1 MREAERRI
9 VRVCLMCILC
19 ELWVILERRG
29 QKNVVVRKYG
39 ERLADAVVE
48 MVEWVG
54 LDCFMATF
62 WNPKGFKYKSLW
74 IIDSLVDRDPPSPD
88 VLDLEYRV

>member
-1 MREAERRI
+1 
-9 VRVCLMCILC
+9 MCILC

-48 MVEWVG
+48 MVEWIG
-54 LDCFMATF
+54 LDWIGLFHGNF
-62 WNPKGFKYKSLW
+62 LESKG
-74 IIDSLVDRDPPSPD
+74 V
-88 VLDLEYRV
+88 